1 MRRSSW
7 LPTCR
12 RRFPHSSCSP
22 ARAGENNN
30 GDPKNSV
37 LRPNLSAWIWKFK
50 TLHGAQILFKSFFL
64 WHFVVIEGPGIRI
77 ALVGHRMKNLFDGGY
92 YMIRALMLVA
102 MLFCVG
108 ATLGAATIDCTTA
121 APPLSLSASFT
132 NTGSAAG
139 TETETIVLTNT
150 ATCFAQDPTQV
161 LTGLGFDYSGPTLTP
176 FSATASELVDV
187 STGKQVL
194 LSTNADVGGGWQY
207 LTGISFQGD
216 NAGISSTGLGV
227 FGPGGNFT
235 PTATN
240 NCGNTML
247 DGLACGILPTGDGT
261 TGLAADAAGGITGH
275 GPLAY

>member
-1 MRRSSW
+1 
-7 LPTCR
+7 
-12 RRFPHSSCSP
+12 
-22 ARAGENNN
+22 
-30 GDPKNSV
+30 
-37 LRPNLSAWIWKFK
+37 
-50 TLHGAQILFKSFFL
+50 
-64 WHFVVIEGPGIRI
+64 
-77 ALVGHRMKNLFDGGY
+77 MKNLFDGGY

-102 MLFCVG
+102 MLFCLG

-121 APPLSLSASFT
+121 APPLNFSASFT
-132 NTGSAAG
+132 NTGIAAG
-139 TETETIVLTNT
+139 AETETIVLTNT

-161 LTGLGFDYSGPTLTP
+161 LTGLGFNYSGPTLTP
-176 FSATASELVDV
+176 VSATASELVDV
-187 STGKQVL
+187 STGTQ
-194 LSTNADVGGGWQY
+194 TNPSANANVGGGWQY

-216 NAGISSTGLGV
+216 NAGISSTGLNI

-275 GPLAY
+275 GPLAYNQVTFTLTYTCPMGGCASAPTFSNVFGQYGTSTSDFHTAIPEPTSILLLGTGLAFIGKFLKRRLAA